1 MPESRREARRR
12 RRQLDP
18 EWRRAERR
26 RYRRNCR
33 ARVLRH
39 YGEQCA
45 CCDATERLTIDHV
58 NGNGAEQRAELG
70 RKGVGQHFY
79 RWLCVNGFP
88 PGFQTPCE
96 PCNQSKG
103 RGRACRI
110 DHDASGAIAA

>member
-33 ARVLRH
+33 VRVFRH

-88 PGFQTPCE
+88 PGFQTLCE